1 MEKINEIEFE
11 KDILN
16 NLDNIYGLGKE
27 KETII
32 NYMQFVNLKKLK
44 QIKDIGN
51 YNICITVPENYN
63 YIDKLIETIY
73 KILSYNGVVSTS
85 YYEMK
90 PADLRPMKLNKFSKD
105 RTEDMIV
112 FGQALNF
119 NFRSTDDIIRDLSY
133 AEPNKVFV
141 VITNMNKGQRYDF
154 LHKTLSDT
162 FTWFINIKGDYT
174 TSEKHKYIKHKLKCN
189 HLKISNTCNLIKELE
204 TKEITEIEKDLL
216 YVIVKAKANNI
227 TTINDKFL
235 STLTLRN
242 QFKNIV
248 KPDKTAIQELDEL
261 IGLDDVKHRIKQI
274 VNYVKVNKS
283 RNQLPMLHMAF
294 LGNPGSGKTEV
305 ARLVGRIFYEEGI
318 LPKANFIEASRVDLV
333 GQYVGQTAI
342 KTQEVINTAL
352 GGTLLIDEAYALD
365 PKDSGKDF
373 GAESISTLIK
383 AMEDKRQELCVI
395 LTGYQQPM
403 QDLLKSN
410 CGFNSRI
417 QFKLYF
423 KDYTPEELYKIFKKM
438 VKDDKYK
445 LDKRLKPLLLEH
457 FEQAQKQDDFGN
469 ARYARSMLEKIKM
482 QQAQRITEDTAAD
495 IDLIKVADIAT
506 VINYLDEERP
516 KEKFKIGFTTSL

>member
-1 MEKINEIEFE
+1 
-11 KDILN
+11 
-16 NLDNIYGLGKE
+16 
-27 KETII
+27 
-32 NYMQFVNLKKLK
+32 MQFVNLKKLK

-174 TSEKHKYIKHKLKCN
+174 TSEKHKYIEQKLKCN

-204 TKEITEIEKDLL
+204 TKEIAEIEKDLL
-216 YVIVKAKANNI
+216 YIIVKAKANNI

-248 KPDKTAIQELDEL
+248 KPEKSAMEELDEL
-261 IGLDDVKHRIKQI
+261 IGLDGIKHKIKQI
-274 VNYVKVNKS
+274 VNYIKVNIS
-283 RNQLPMLHMAF
+283 RNQLPMLHMTF
-294 LGNPGSGKTEV
+294 NGPVGVGKTTV
-305 ARLVGRIFYEEGI
+305 ARIVGKIFAEQHI
-318 LPKANFIEASRVDLV
+318 LSDRNSFIEIHARDLV
-333 GQYVGQTAI
+333 GKYVRLDI
-342 KTQEVINTAL
+342 KSSKRNCKKSRRTVYS
-352 GGTLLIDEAYALD
+352 LLM
-365 PKDSGKDF
+365 KH
-373 GAESISTLIK
+373 
-383 AMEDKRQELCVI
+383 I
-395 LTGYQQPM
+395 LY
-403 QDLLKSN
+403 
-410 CGFNSRI
+410 I
-417 QFKLYF
+417 
-423 KDYTPEELYKIFKKM
+423 
-438 VKDDKYK
+438 VKDRV
-445 LDKRLKPLLLEH
+445 LNKRLLTP
-457 FEQAQKQDDFGN
+457 
-469 ARYARSMLEKIKM
+469 
-482 QQAQRITEDTAAD
+482 
-495 IDLIKVADIAT
+495 
-506 VINYLDEERP
+506 
-516 KEKFKIGFTTSL
+516 

>member
-85 YYEMK
+85 YYEIK

-105 RTEDMIV
+105 RNEDMIV

-141 VITNMNKGQRYDF
+141 VITTMSKGQRCDF
-154 LHKTLSDT
+154 LRRTLSDT
-162 FTWFINIKGDYT
+162 FTWFINIIGDYT
-174 TSEKHKYIKHKLKCN
+174 TSEKNKYIKQKLKCN
-189 HLKISNTCNLIKELE
+189 HLKISNTCNIIKELE
-204 TKEITEIEKDLL
+204 TKEIAEIEKDLL
-216 YVIVKAKANNI
+216 YIIVKAKANNI

-248 KPDKTAIQELDEL
+248 KPDKTAMQELDEL

-283 RNQLPMLHMAF
+283 RNQLPMLHMCF
-294 LGNPGSGKTEV
+294 LGNPGSGKTEC
-305 ARLVGRIFYEEGI
+305 AKLIAGI
-318 LPKANFIEASRVDLV
+318 LKEENILNGNFINATRSDLV
-333 GQYVGQTAI
+333 AGYVGQSAL
-342 KTQEVINTAL
+342 KTRDILKKAKGGVI
-352 GGTLLIDEAYALD
+352 LIDECYTLFSESAV
-365 PKDSGKDF
+365 DF
-373 GAESISTLIK
+373 SHEVVAEIVK
-383 AMEDKRQELCVI
+383 FMEEERDTCVI
-395 LTGYQQPM
+395 FAGYTQETEEF
-403 QDLLKSN
+403 LKSN
-410 CGFNSRI
+410 SGLTSRI

-445 LDKRLKPLLLEH
+445 LDKKLKPLLIEH
-457 FEQAQKQDDFGN
+457 FKQAQKQDDFGN
-469 ARYARSMLEKIKM
+469 ARYVRSMLEKIKM
-482 QQAQRITEDTAAD
+482 AQAQRVVEDTTAD
-495 IDLIKVADIAT
+495 VDLIKVVDIAT
-506 VINYLDEERP
+506 VIKYLNEEKP
-516 KEKFKIGFTTSL
+516 KEKLQIGFKATT

>member
-1 MEKINEIEFE
+1 
-11 KDILN
+11 
-16 NLDNIYGLGKE
+16 
-27 KETII
+27 
-32 NYMQFVNLKKLK
+32 MQFVNLKKLK

-51 YNICITVPENYN
+51 YNICITVSENYN

-90 PADLRPMKLNKFSKD
+90 PADLRPMKLNNFSKD

-174 TSEKHKYIKHKLKCN
+174 TSERHKYIEQKLKSN
-189 HLKISNTCNLIKELE
+189 HLKVSSTCNFIEKLE
-204 TKEITEIEKDLL
+204 TKEIAEIDKDLL

-227 TTINDKFL
+227 KTINDKFL
-235 STLTLRN
+235 SKLTLRN

-248 KPDKTAIQELDEL
+248 KPEKSAIQELDDL
-261 IGLDDVKHRIKQI
+261 IGLDDIKHRIKQI

-283 RNQLPMLHMAF
+283 RNQLPMLHMCF

-305 ARLVGRIFYEEGI
+305 ARLAAKIFYEEGI
-318 LPKANFIEASRVDLV
+318 LPNGKFIEASRVDLV
-333 GQYVGQTAI
+333 GQYIGQTAI
-342 KTQEVINTAL
+342 KTQEVINSAL

-417 QFKLYF
+417 QFKLHF
-423 KDYTPEELYKIFKKM
+423 KDYTPEELYLIFRKLA
-438 VKDDKYK
+438 KDDNYK
-445 LDKRLKPLLLEH
+445 LDKNLKQLLIEH
-457 FEQAQKQDDFGN
+457 FEQAKKQEDFGN
-469 ARYARSMLEKIKM
+469 ARYVRSMFEKIKM
-482 QQAQRITEDTAAD
+482 EQAQRVAEDTTAD

-506 VINYLDEERP
+506 VINYLNDERP
-516 KEKFKIGFTTSL
+516 KQKLQIGFTTSL